1 MLEPLLPQQISKYG
15 TADDFSRANIQIE
28 MQIEEEGKK
37 GL

>member
-1 MLEPLLPQQISKYG
+1 MLEPLLPQQISKHR

-28 MQIEEEGKK
+28 MQIEEEEE